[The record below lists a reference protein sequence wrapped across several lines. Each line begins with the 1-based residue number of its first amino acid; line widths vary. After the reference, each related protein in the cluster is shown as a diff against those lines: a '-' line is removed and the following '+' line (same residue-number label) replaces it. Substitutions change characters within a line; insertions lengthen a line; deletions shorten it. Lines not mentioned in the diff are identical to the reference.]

1 MHVSTVTKFRFK
13 PLRNKTMNKK
23 QEEKHENYA
32 LPPIMLKGT
41 SAGNPLKKL
50 GSVICPYTG
59 VWNIPGK
66 QVNPFEKKLLCCEN
80 AGDYVNLLL
89 GYTKNMLPTEKSVY
103 SIFKSFAS
111 ENPKGNL
118 QDCLNY
124 LFKGCLTRLKLEEFF
139 VLDDVDVLSRKLSP
153 ETALKL
159 REKTTRCRQIILAD
173 NKDDTFKRKTFLNSL
188 SEITPKENEKDIFE
202 SIKDRAI
209 FLPTS
214 GSSRNAFVVKY
225 SRRTQRES
233 ARRIFIAST
242 GTIEHVTPNSE
253 GGKNEIGNF
262 MLTTANGNR
271 YRENMPLYKYVN
283 RFPKI
288 PEYCQLY
295 INEII
300 NRIHQGDLGGYEL
313 YPYQIKQRLMNESN
327 GKIMISLSKYDYTE
341 EGAKYAEETY
351 AERKRNQWLNIM
363 NPEKPL

>member
-1 MHVSTVTKFRFK
+1 MSK
-13 PLRNKTMNKK
+13 KTEREVV
-23 QEEKHENYA
+23 QNYA
-32 LPPIMLKGT
+32 LPQIMLKGT
-41 SAGNPLKKL
+41 SAGNPLRRL

-59 VWNIPGK
+59 IWNIPGK
-66 QVNPFEKKLLCCEN
+66 QVNSFEKKLVECLN
-80 AGDYVNLLL
+80 AKDYVHILN
-89 GYTKNMLPTEKSVY
+89 GYTKNFQPTEKS
-103 SIFKSFAS
+103 IFAIFRDFAA
-111 ENPKGNL
+111 ENPQGNL
-118 QDCLNY
+118 QDCLRY
-124 LFKGCLTRLKLEEFF
+124 LYRGCLTRLKLEEFF
-139 VLDDVDVLSRKLSP
+139 VLDDVDVLSKKLSP

-173 NKDDTFKRKTFLNSL
+173 NKEDTFKRKVFLNSL

-225 SRRTQRES
+225 AGRTQKEA

-288 PEYCQLY
+288 PMFCQQY
-295 INEII
+295 IDEII
-300 NRIHQGDLGGYEL
+300 KRIHHGELGGNEL
-313 YPYQIKQRLMNESN
+313 YPYKIKQRLMNESN

-341 EGAKYAEETY
+341 ESAKRAEETY
-351 AERKRNQWLNIM
+351 HLRKIPEWVNAKNQ
-363 NPEKPL
+363 KK